1 MSNSFLWDILTVIF
15 TCLIVFMGYF
25 DCDIYKSKLNIIIV
39 NINRC
44 DMVSIIKE
52 IVNGSFDEKTINN
65 LLTIKFNQTE
75 NVTYTITF
83 HWRECKIISNI
94 ERKQICTS
102 NNLCSICWEHGRL
115 LGDCCGKI
123 ETTINIYGVAIA
135 DEYITIRNY
144 PIGVLHS
151 IDVNQITKV
160 SYDKSILKFLK
171 RMFDIELPLEIYAI
185 IFEYLT

>member
-1 MSNSFLWDILTVIF
+1 
-15 TCLIVFMGYF
+15 
-25 DCDIYKSKLNIIIV
+25 
-39 NINRC
+39 
-44 DMVSIIKE
+44 MVSIIKE

-65 LLTIKFNQTE
+65 LLTIKFNRTE

-94 ERKQICTS
+94 ERKQICTT
-102 NNLCSICWEHGRL
+102 NNLCSICWEHRL
-115 LGDCCGKI
+115 PEDCCGKI
-123 ETTINIYGVAIA
+123 ETTINIYGVAIF
-135 DEYITIRNY
+135 DEYIMIRDY
-144 PIGVLHS
+144 LIGVFYS

-160 SYDKSILKFLK
+160 SCDKRILKFLK